1 MKSKWKKWNLQLFA
15 EEPEQGTEGGAEDA
29 QEPED
34 GGDPGAGSE
43 PPAEQ
48 GEKLYT
54 KKELDDA
61 IREAQEEAEKLA
73 KMNAVQRQKYELE
86 KAQREKQELKD
97 KVARLEKEA
106 MRSELSKTAARIM
119 KEQHNVVATQDML
132 DFVVGEDAEQTNQ
145 RIAKLIGIIQEDRR
159 QIEEARATGR
169 TPKSFHNNGN
179 TMSEIDKR
187 IAKYQ

>member
-15 EEPEQGTEGGAEDA
+15 EEPEQGTEGGTEDA

-34 GGDPGAGSE
+34 DGDPGAGSE
-43 PPAEQ
+43 PPADQ

>member
-15 EEPEQGTEGGAEDA
+15 EESEQGAEGGAEDA
-29 QEPED
+29 QESEG

-145 RIAKLIGIIQEDRR
+145 RIAKLIGIIQEDRK